1 MNNIA
6 KLDSFVI
13 DIVSNNICVL
23 LFKVHSITHQ
33 KIRIKNTFW
42 KIVRSSVI
50 LLLPLFVIIWNGI
63 QK

>member
-33 KIRIKNTFW
+33 KIRIKNTFCF
-42 KIVRSSVI
+42 KRRDRTLYFTNYINSLNIS
-50 LLLPLFVIIWNGI
+50 
-63 QK
+63 